1 MRLHIVPDEKVINRA
16 IKAFDSVFPDE
27 NIFIVILRGGNVRPQ
42 YVKEL
47 KNVYFSAYGN
57 AAFWNIVGDINKYTA
72 IIVHFFTS
80 ESVKFVMS
88 INHPDIY
95 WIAWGA
101 DLYNG
106 LLESRGFQLY
116 ADKKILWRIS
126 PKKIPYLL
134 YTLLY
139 KILLHKRVYNMCKAV
154 QKIHYF
160 VPDSMYDEY
169 PLLLSYYPEFAHLEY
184 KDFFYYPI
192 DEILGPTLYL
202 SKTKGN
208 NIIVGNSSSPSGNHI
223 LVFQRLK
230 DLDILHDRK
239 VLVPLSYGNMRY
251 ADYITKNGKLYLGDK
266 FVAVRHFMP
275 LEEYNRFL
283 LSANIF
289 IYGNWRQEA
298 VGNILIALFIGGK
311 VFLEEKNPLFN
322 FYKSQGLAIFCMSE
336 LTEKQCLF
344 PLSEEDVATNRRIL
358 EKLYSKKRLYRLI
371 KENF

>member
-16 IKAFDSVFPDE
+16 IKAFDSVFPGE
-27 NIFIVILRGGNVRPQ
+27 NVFIVILRDGNVQPR
-42 YVKEL
+42 YVKVQ
-47 KNVYFSAYGN
+47 KNVYFSVYGEET
-57 AAFWNIVGDINKYTA
+57 FWNIVDDVNRYAA
-72 IIVHFFTS
+72 IIIHFFTS
-80 ESVKFVMS
+80 ESIKFVLS
-88 INHPDIY
+88 INHPNIY

-101 DLYNG
+101 DLYSG
-106 LLESRGFQLY
+106 LLEDRGFQLY
-116 ADKKILWRIS
+116 ADRKILWRIS

-134 YTLLY
+134 YSLLY
-139 KILLHKRVYNMCKAV
+139 KISLYKRAHNMCKAV
-154 QKIHYF
+154 KKVHYF

-192 DEILGPTLYL
+192 DEILGSTLYL
-202 SKTKGN
+202 SITKGN
-208 NIIVGNSSSPSGNHI
+208 NVIVGNSSSPSGNHV
-223 LVFQRLK
+223 LVFQKLK
-230 DLDILHDRK
+230 ERDILHDRK

-251 ADYITKNGKLYLGDK
+251 ADYVMEKGRQYLGDK
-266 FVAVRHFMP
+266 FIAVRNFMP

-311 VFLEEKNPLFN
+311 VFLEERNPLFD
-322 FYKSQGLAIFCMSE
+322 FYKSQGLVIFGMSE
-336 LTEKQCLF
+336 LIEKQCLF

-358 EKLYSKKRLYRLI
+358 EELYSKKRLYRLI